1 MSASKQDCPLCGR
14 MARKHMQL
22 RHATVMLCG
31 NPDCRLMFAFPQ
43 LGNLE
48 LEAAYRDHYYPE
60 SNAAK
65 VTYESTPEEIQR
77 QMFNASRDRFGP
89 LSGKRMLDF
98 GCGLGRLCEV
108 AREYGIHT
116 IGIESDA
123 CARETA
129 RRHADFGVFTNLDE
143 LEGTAP
149 ETRFDMIVMWEVVE
163 HLREPWKELQ
173 RLRKLLKH
181 NGWLVLTTPNANS
194 LRGILQRG
202 RWANIANPTH
212 LYYLTRPSLRRVLGW
227 AGFSEIEEWRF
238 PIRYPGHNSIR
249 RAVYRALA
257 AFRLQGGL
265 VFLARPDL
273 YGPEK
278 AGEAG
283 AVKTEVI
290 SAV

>member
-1 MSASKQDCPLCGR
+1 
-14 MARKHMQL
+14 
-22 RHATVMLCG
+22 
-31 NPDCRLMFAFPQ
+31 MFAFPQ